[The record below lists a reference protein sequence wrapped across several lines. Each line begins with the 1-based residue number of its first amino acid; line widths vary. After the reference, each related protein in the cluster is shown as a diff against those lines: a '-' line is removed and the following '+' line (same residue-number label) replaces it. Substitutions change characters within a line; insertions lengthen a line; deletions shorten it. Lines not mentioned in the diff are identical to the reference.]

1 VASATFKLRRLD
13 PVDRPA
19 IATVIPSGEGEF
31 VLLDAGANHECKP
44 AHLVQFAIM
53 GGVYSRDV
61 LGRPKPRVGILS
73 NGAEETKGTDL
84 TREAAKLCRQ
94 TDLNFVG
101 YVEGHDLFADHVD
114 VVVTDGFIGNIILK
128 SVESMGKAIIGL
140 LRREL
145 MATPLRKA
153 GAVLA
158 QGALKSIKRRMDPEA
173 YGGAPL
179 LGLNGTVIKA
189 HGSAREKAIMNAI
202 RVAGETIQH
211 KINDTIARE
220 VAQANERLDLNKPA
234 VQAPAPAVA

>member
-1 VASATFKLRRLD
+1 
-13 PVDRPA
+13 
-19 IATVIPSGEGEF
+19 
-31 VLLDAGANHECKP
+31 
-44 AHLVQFAIM
+44 
-53 GGVYSRDV
+53 
-61 LGRPKPRVGILS
+61 
-73 NGAEETKGTDL
+73 
-84 TREAAKLCRQ
+84 
-94 TDLNFVG
+94 
-101 YVEGHDLFADHVD
+101 
-114 VVVTDGFIGNIILK
+114 
-128 SVESMGKAIIGL
+128 MGKAIIGL

-153 GAVLA
+153 GAMLA

-179 LGLNGTVIKA
+179 LGLNGTVIKT

-220 VAQANERLDLNKPA
+220 VAQANERLGLNKTA

>member
-1 VASATFKLRRLD
+1 M
-13 PVDRPA
+13 
-19 IATVIPSGEGEF
+19 PSGHGEF

-53 GGVYSRDV
+53 GSVYSRDV
-61 LGRPKPRVGILS
+61 LGHARPRVGILS
-73 NGAEETKGTDL
+73 NGAEETKGNDL
-84 TREAAKLCRQ
+84 TRDAARLCRQ

-101 YVEGHDLFADHVD
+101 YVEGHDLFADHIE
-114 VVVTDGFIGNIILK
+114 VVITDGFTGNIVLK
-128 SVESMGKAIIGL
+128 SIESMGKAIIGL

-145 MATPLRKA
+145 TATPVRKA
-153 GAVLA
+153 GALLA
-158 QGALKSIKRRMDPEA
+158 QGALRSIMRRMDPEA

-189 HGSAREKAIMNAI
+189 HGSARAKAILNAI

-211 KINDTIARE
+211 KLNDTIARE
-220 VAQANERLDLNKPA
+220 VAQANERLGLNKTA